1 MMFKIVSL
9 LQTRYI
15 ISAREMAEIL
25 ETSTRNIKAYIESLR
40 MEGVPI
46 EGLSGRNGGYF
57 LNQAYHFSPPRL
69 DKKEYSALLLA
80 EEFLTRANG
89 FLYEQE
95 IKTAFSKIK
104 AAQGEIMG
112 NSNLIDKFNIADSRG
127 KYDISN
133 ITKNHLYKVQRAIFK
148 RKRISITY
156 NNPIKKQKT
165 IRKVDP
171 YNLLFRESS
180 WYLLGFCHLRNQ
192 LRMFKFMRIEDIEIL
207 GETYHTPSDYQVQN
221 YLRNTFTL
229 IRGKQYTVEIQFFHP
244 ASVWV
249 SEKLWLS
256 TQKIIQL
263 KDDSILFKARVDG
276 LEEIKKWVLGFGK
289 FAKVRKPTELIGEIV
304 KEFEEVRQL
313 YI

>member
-1 MMFKIVSL
+1 MSKASMMFKIVSL

-40 MEGVPI
+40 LEGVPI

-133 ITKNHLYKVQRAIFK
+133 ITKNHLYKVQRE
-148 RKRISITY
+148 
-156 NNPIKKQKT
+156 
-165 IRKVDP
+165 
-171 YNLLFRESS
+171 LLNENALA
-180 WYLLGFCHLRNQ
+180 LL
-192 LRMFKFMRIEDIEIL
+192 I
-207 GETYHTPSDYQVQN
+207 
-221 YLRNTFTL
+221 
-229 IRGKQYTVEIQFFHP
+229 
-244 ASVWV
+244 
-249 SEKLWLS
+249 
-256 TQKIIQL
+256 IIQ
-263 KDDSILFKARVDG
+263 
-276 LEEIKKWVLGFGK
+276 
-289 FAKVRKPTELIGEIV
+289 
-304 KEFEEVRQL
+304 
-313 YI
+313 